1 MAKKQ
6 ALGRGLSALLESAAG
21 PAKEQTKEQAAE
33 RQAAQDIA
41 VAEAVASATA
51 EIGNVAGPISLIR
64 IAQIEANP
72 FQPRQEFEKEAMK
85 ELAQSIREL
94 GLIQP
99 ITVRKISAQ
108 KYQIISGERRFRA
121 AQMAGLTEVP
131 VYTRTANDQA
141 MLEMALVENIQ
152 RENLNAIE
160 VAISYKRLMEECSL
174 TTEKLAERVGKD
186 RTTVTNY
193 VRLLKLP
200 PEIQI
205 GIIEKKIS
213 MGHARA
219 LINTE
224 PESKQ
229 LRIYKLILEKDL
241 SVRRVEE
248 LAKEDDAPR
257 LFRSDRVILPLEFQ
271 KMQADLRLKYGK
283 KAKLVRSEHGLG
295 KVEIPFAT
303 DDDLQRIVDMLEI

>member
-6 ALGRGLSALLESAAG
+6 ALGRGLSALLENAPSIGKEKTEAA
-21 PAKEQTKEQAAE
+21 
-33 RQAAQDIA
+33 
-41 VAEAVASATA
+41 VATA
-51 EIGNVAGPISLIR
+51 ERDLRDALQENSIGHVAGPISLMKIS
-64 IAQIEANP
+64 QIEANP
-72 FQPRQEFEKEAMK
+72 FQPRQEFEKTAME

-99 ITVRKISAQ
+99 ITVRKLSAK

-121 AQMAGLTEVP
+121 AQMAGLDEVP
-131 VYTRTANDQA
+131 VYTRTANDQS

-152 RENLNAIE
+152 RENLNSIE
-160 VAISYKRLMEECSL
+160 VAISYKRLMEECNL

-224 PESKQ
+224 PEAKQ
-229 LRIYKLILEKDL
+229 LKIYKQILEKDL

-248 LAKEDDAPR
+248 MVKEDDTPK
-257 LFRSDRVILPLEFQ
+257 LFKTEKAILPIEFQ
-271 KMQADLRLKYGK
+271 KMQADLRLKFGK
-283 KAKLVRSEHGLG
+283 KAKLQRNDHGLG
-295 KVEIPFAT
+295 KIELPFAT
-303 DDDLQRIVDMLEI
+303 DDDLQRIIDMLDL

>member
-1 MAKKQ
+1 MAKKP
-6 ALGRGLSALLESAAG
+6 ALGRGLSALLDNAA
-21 PAKEQTKEQAAE
+21 ATKEAPQAAVKNAKPE
-33 RQAAQDIA
+33 
-41 VAEAVASATA
+41 VAELRDTKSTV
-51 EIGNVAGPISLIR
+51 EIGNVAGPISMLR

-72 FQPRQEFEKEAMK
+72 FQPRQEFDAVAMK
-85 ELAQSIREL
+85 ELAQSIKEL

-99 ITVRKISAQ
+99 ITVRKVSAQ

-121 AQMAGLTEVP
+121 SQIAGLDEVP
-131 VYTRTANDQA
+131 VYVRTANDQE
-141 MLEMALVENIQ
+141 MLELALVENIQ

-160 VAISYKRLMEECSL
+160 VAISYKRLMHECNL

-205 GIIEKKIS
+205 GIIERKIS

-224 PESKQ
+224 PEAKQ
-229 LRIYKLILEKDL
+229 LKIYKLILEKDL
-241 SVRRVEE
+241 SVRKVEE
-248 LAKEDDAPR
+248 LAKEDDAPK
-257 LFRSDRVILPLEFQ
+257 LFKTEKTVMPLEFQ
-271 KMQADLRLKYGK
+271 KMQADLRLKFGK
-283 KAKLVRSEHGLG
+283 KAKLNRNEHGIG
-295 KVEIPFAT
+295 KLEIPFAT
-303 DDDLQRIVDMLEI
+303 DDDLIRIVDMLEL

>member
-6 ALGRGLSALLESAAG
+6 ALGRGLSALLENAPSIGKEKTEAA
-21 PAKEQTKEQAAE
+21 
-33 RQAAQDIA
+33 
-41 VAEAVASATA
+41 VATA
-51 EIGNVAGPISLIR
+51 ERDLRDALQENSIGHVAGPISLMKIS
-64 IAQIEANP
+64 QIEANP
-72 FQPRQEFEKEAMK
+72 FQPRQEFEKTAME

-99 ITVRKISAQ
+99 ITVRKLSAQ

-121 AQMAGLTEVP
+121 AQMAGLDEVP
-131 VYTRTANDQA
+131 VYTRTANDQS

-152 RENLNAIE
+152 RENLNSIE
-160 VAISYKRLMEECSL
+160 VAISYKRLMEECNL

-224 PESKQ
+224 PEAKQ
-229 LRIYKLILEKDL
+229 LKIYKQILEKDL

-248 LAKEDDAPR
+248 MVKEDDTPK
-257 LFRSDRVILPLEFQ
+257 LFKTEKAILPIEFQ
-271 KMQADLRLKYGK
+271 KMQADLRLKFGK
-283 KAKLVRSEHGLG
+283 KAKLQRNDHGLG
-295 KVEIPFAT
+295 KIELPFAT
-303 DDDLQRIVDMLEI
+303 DDDLQRIIDMLDL

>member
-6 ALGRGLSALLESAAG
+6 ALGRGLSALLENAPVAHSNTSRNT
-21 PAKEQTKEQAAE
+21 ET
-33 RQAAQDIA
+33 D
-41 VAEAVASATA
+41 VAEVQG
-51 EIGNVAGPISLIR
+51 EIGHVAGPISLLR
-64 IAQIEANP
+64 ISQIEANP
-72 FQPRQEFEKEAMK
+72 FQPRQDFNPDALI

-99 ITVRKISAQ
+99 ITVRKISTQ

-121 AQMAGLTEVP
+121 AQMAGIEEVP
-131 VYTRTANDQA
+131 VYIRTANDQA

-152 RENLNAIE
+152 RENLNALE
-160 VAISYKRLMEECSL
+160 VAISYKRLMEECDL

-200 PEIQI
+200 PEIQV

-219 LINTE
+219 LINAE
-224 PESKQ
+224 PETRQ
-229 LRIYKLILEKDL
+229 LKIYKQILEKDL
-241 SVRRVEE
+241 SVRKVEE
-248 LAKEDDAPR
+248 LVKEDDTPK
-257 LFRSDRVILPLEFQ
+257 LFTSQKVILPMEFQ
-271 KMQADLRLKYGK
+271 KMQADLRLRFGK
-283 KAKLVRSEHGLG
+283 KARLLRSEHGIG
-295 KVEIPFAT
+295 KIELPFAT
-303 DDDLQRIVDMLEI
+303 DDDLQRIMDMLEL

>member
-1 MAKKQ
+1 MAKKP
-6 ALGRGLSALLESAAG
+6 ALGRGLSALLENAAAG
-21 PAKEQTKEQAAE
+21 TVEKAVVETVTKPVSPAKE
-33 RQAAQDIA
+33 
-41 VAEAVASATA
+41 SG
-51 EIGNVAGPISLIR
+51 EIGNVAGPISMAR
-64 IAQIEANP
+64 ISQIEANP
-72 FQPRQEFEKEAMK
+72 FQPRQEFDKTAMK
-85 ELAQSIREL
+85 ELAQSIKEL

-99 ITVRKISAQ
+99 ITVRKVSAK

-121 AQMAGLTEVP
+121 SQLAGLEEVP
-131 VYTRTANDQA
+131 VYIRTADDQA
-141 MLEMALVENIQ
+141 MLELALVENIQ

-160 VAISYKRLMEECSL
+160 VAISYKRLMEECNL

-248 LAKEDDAPR
+248 LAKENDAPK
-257 LFRSDRVILPLEFQ
+257 LFKSEKTILPLEFQ
-271 KMQADLRLKYGK
+271 KMQADLRLKFGK
-283 KAKLVRSEHGLG
+283 KAKLQRSEHGLG
-295 KVEIPFAT
+295 KLEIPFSN
-303 DDDLQRIVDMLEI
+303 DDDLQRIIDLLSI

>member
-6 ALGRGLSALLESAAG
+6 ALGRGLSALLENA
-21 PAKEQTKEQAAE
+21 PIPTKEKLEAE
-33 RQAAQDIA
+33 
-41 VAEAVASATA
+41 VATREPKADLS
-51 EIGNVAGPISLIR
+51 IGHVAGPISLMKIS
-64 IAQIEANP
+64 QIEANP
-72 FQPRQEFEKEAMK
+72 FQPRQEFDKDSLE

-99 ITVRKISAQ
+99 ITVRKQSAN

-121 AQMAGLTEVP
+121 AQMAGLDEVP
-131 VYTRTANDQA
+131 VYIRTADDQG

-152 RENLNAIE
+152 RENLNSIE
-160 VAISYKRLMEECSL
+160 VAISYKRLMEECNL

-219 LINTE
+219 LINAE
-224 PESKQ
+224 PEARQ
-229 LRIYKLILEKDL
+229 LRIYKQILEKDL

-248 LAKEDDAPR
+248 MVKEDDTPK
-257 LFRSDRVILPLEFQ
+257 LFKTEKEILPIEFQ
-271 KMQADLRLKYGK
+271 KMQADLRLKFGK
-283 KAKLVRSEHGLG
+283 KAKLQRNEHGLG
-295 KVEIPFAT
+295 KIEIPFAT
-303 DDDLQRIVDMLEI
+303 DDDLQRIIDMLEL

>member
-6 ALGRGLSALLESAAG
+6 ALGRGLSALLESAG
-21 PAKEQTKEQAAE
+21 PGVKKENP
-33 RQAAQDIA
+33 AQPVIA
-41 VAEAVASATA
+41 DVVVAEESRE
-51 EIGNVAGPISLIR
+51 EIGNIAGPISLVR

-72 FQPRQEFEKEAMK
+72 FQPRQEFDPVAME

-99 ITVRKISAQ
+99 ITVRKITAQ
-108 KYQIISGERRFRA
+108 KFQIISGERRFRA
-121 AQMAGLTEVP
+121 SQMAGLDEVP
-131 VYTRTANDQA
+131 VYIRTADDQA

-160 VAISYKRLMEECSL
+160 VAISYKRLMEECNL

-219 LINTE
+219 LINLE
-224 PESKQ
+224 PESRQ
-229 LRIYKLILEKDL
+229 LRIYKQILDKDL

-248 LAKEDDAPR
+248 MVKEDEDPK
-257 LFRSDRVILPLEFQ
+257 LFRPAKVILPLEFQ
-271 KMQADLRLKYGK
+271 KLQADIKLKFGK
-283 KAKLVRSEHGLG
+283 KAKLNRNDQGLG
-295 KVEIPFAT
+295 KIEIPFAD
-303 DDDLQRIVDMLEI
+303 DDDLQRLIDLLDL

>member
-6 ALGRGLSALLESAAG
+6 ALGRGLSALLENAPVSV
-21 PAKEQTKEQAAE
+21 KENNSNNNQGNNATPSVVE
-33 RQAAQDIA
+33 RVQRD
-41 VAEAVASATA
+41 ST
-51 EIGNVAGPISLIR
+51 IGNVAGPISLMKIS
-64 IAQIEANP
+64 QIEANP
-72 FQPRQEFEKEAMK
+72 FQPRQEFDRDAME

-99 ITVRKISAQ
+99 ITVRKLSAQ

-121 AQMAGLTEVP
+121 AQMAGLDEVP
-131 VYTRTANDQA
+131 VYVRTANDQS

-152 RENLNAIE
+152 RENLNSIE
-160 VAISYKRLMEECSL
+160 VAISYKRLMEECDL

-219 LINTE
+219 LINAE
-224 PESKQ
+224 PESRQ
-229 LRIYKLILEKDL
+229 LKIYKQILEKDL

-248 LAKEDDAPR
+248 MVKEDDTPK
-257 LFRSDRVILPLEFQ
+257 LFKTEKEILPIEFQ
-271 KMQADLRLKYGK
+271 KMQADLRLKFGK
-283 KAKLVRSEHGLG
+283 KAKLQRNEHGLG
-295 KVEIPFAT
+295 KIEIPFAT
-303 DDDLQRIVDMLEI
+303 DDDLQRLVDMLDL

>member
-1 MAKKQ
+1 MAKKP
-6 ALGRGLSALLESAAG
+6 ALGRGLSALLDNSASTKDQAPVAG
-21 PAKEQTKEQAAE
+21 HTAKT
-33 RQAAQDIA
+33 D
-41 VAEAVASATA
+41 VAELRDTKTTV
-51 EIGNVAGPISLIR
+51 EIGNVAGPISMLR
-64 IAQIEANP
+64 ISQIEANP
-72 FQPRQEFEKEAMK
+72 FQPRQEFDAVAMK
-85 ELAQSIREL
+85 ELAQSIKEL

-121 AQMAGLTEVP
+121 SQIAGLDEVP
-131 VYTRTANDQA
+131 VYVRTANDQE
-141 MLEMALVENIQ
+141 MLELALVENIQ

-160 VAISYKRLMEECSL
+160 VAISYKRLMHECNL

-205 GIIEKKIS
+205 GIIERKIS

-224 PESKQ
+224 PEAKQ
-229 LRIYKLILEKDL
+229 LKIYKLILEKDL
-241 SVRRVEE
+241 SVRKVEE

-257 LFRSDRVILPLEFQ
+257 LFRTEKTVMPLEFQ
-271 KMQADLRLKYGK
+271 KMQADLRLKFGK
-283 KAKLVRSEHGLG
+283 KAKLQRNEHGLG
-295 KVEIPFAT
+295 KLEIPFAT
-303 DDDLQRIVDMLEI
+303 DDDLIRIVDMLEL

>member
-6 ALGRGLSALLESAAG
+6 ALGRGLSALLENAPSVG
-21 PAKEQTKEQAAE
+21 KEKTEA
-33 RQAAQDIA
+33 A
-41 VAEAVASATA
+41 VATVERDFNEARQENS
-51 EIGNVAGPISLIR
+51 IGHVAGPISLMKIS
-64 IAQIEANP
+64 QIEANP
-72 FQPRQEFEKEAMK
+72 FQPRQEFEKTAMD

-99 ITVRKISAQ
+99 ITVRKLSAQ
-108 KYQIISGERRFRA
+108 KFQIISGERRFRA
-121 AQMAGLTEVP
+121 AQMAGLDEVP
-131 VYTRTANDQA
+131 VYIRTANDQS

-152 RENLNAIE
+152 RENLNSIE
-160 VAISYKRLMEECSL
+160 VAISYKRLMEECNL

-224 PESKQ
+224 PEAKQ
-229 LRIYKLILEKDL
+229 LKIYKQILEKDL

-248 LAKEDDAPR
+248 MVKEDDTPK
-257 LFRSDRVILPLEFQ
+257 LFKTEKAILPIEFQ
-271 KMQADLRLKYGK
+271 KMQADLRLKFGK
-283 KAKLVRSEHGLG
+283 KAKLQRNEHGLG
-295 KVEIPFAT
+295 KVELPFAT
-303 DDDLQRIVDMLEI
+303 DDDLQRIIDMLDL

>member
-6 ALGRGLSALLESAAG
+6 ALGRGLSALLENASGVSKDRPAA
-21 PAKEQTKEQAAE
+21 PKSNEVETEVEEPK
-33 RQAAQDIA
+33 A
-41 VAEAVASATA
+41 VVA
-51 EIGNVAGPISLIR
+51 EIGNVAGPISLLR
-64 IAQIEANP
+64 IAQVEANP
-72 FQPRQEFEKEAMK
+72 FQPRQEFDKDAMR

-108 KYQIISGERRFRA
+108 KFQIISGERRFRA
-121 AQMAGLTEVP
+121 AQMAGLDEVP
-131 VYTRTANDQA
+131 VYMRTANDQA

-160 VAISYKRLMEECSL
+160 VAISYKRLMEECNL

-224 PESKQ
+224 PEAKQ
-229 LRIYKLILEKDL
+229 LKIYKLILDKDL

-248 LAKEDDAPR
+248 LAKEDDAPK
-257 LFRSDRVILPLEFQ
+257 LFKTEKTILPLEFQ
-271 KMQADLRLKYGK
+271 KMQADLRLRFGK
-283 KAKLVRSEHGLG
+283 RAKLVRSESGLG
-295 KVEIPFAT
+295 KVEIPFVT
-303 DDDLQRIVDMLEI
+303 DDDLQRIVDMLEL

>member
-1 MAKKQ
+1 M
-6 ALGRGLSALLESAAG
+6 E
-21 PAKEQTKEQAAE
+21 
-33 RQAAQDIA
+33 
-41 VAEAVASATA
+41 
-51 EIGNVAGPISLIR
+51 
-64 IAQIEANP
+64 
-72 FQPRQEFEKEAMK
+72 

-99 ITVRKISAQ
+99 ITVRKLSAQ

-121 AQMAGLTEVP
+121 AQMAGLDEVP
-131 VYTRTANDQA
+131 VYVRTANDQS

-152 RENLNAIE
+152 RENLNSIE
-160 VAISYKRLMEECSL
+160 VAISYKRLMEECDL

-219 LINTE
+219 LINAE
-224 PESKQ
+224 PESRQ
-229 LRIYKLILEKDL
+229 LKIYKQILEKDL

-248 LAKEDDAPR
+248 MVKEDDTPK
-257 LFRSDRVILPLEFQ
+257 LFKTEKEILPIEFQ
-271 KMQADLRLKYGK
+271 KMQADLRLKFGK
-283 KAKLVRSEHGLG
+283 KAKLQRNEHGLG
-295 KVEIPFAT
+295 KIEIPFAT
-303 DDDLQRIVDMLEI
+303 DDDLQRLVDMLDL

>member
-1 MAKKQ
+1 MAKKP
-6 ALGRGLSALLESAAG
+6 ALGRGLSALLESA
-21 PAKEQTKEQAAE
+21 PQSTREQAYANKPTKPKE
-33 RQAAQDIA
+33 SEIPDVKSA
-41 VAEAVASATA
+41 V
-51 EIGNVAGPISLIR
+51 EIGNVAGPISMLR

-72 FQPRQEFEKEAMK
+72 FQPRQEFEMTAMH
-85 ELAQSIREL
+85 ELSQSIKEL

-121 AQMAGLTEVP
+121 SQMTGLDEVP
-131 VYTRTANDQA
+131 VYVRVANDQA

-160 VAISYKRLMEECSL
+160 IAISYKRLMHECKL

-200 PEIQI
+200 PEIQV
-205 GIIEKKIS
+205 GIIEKRIS

-229 LRIYKLILEKDL
+229 LKIYKLILEKDL

-257 LFRSDRVILPLEFQ
+257 LFKTEKEILPLEFQ
-271 KMQADLRLKYGK
+271 KMQVDLKLKFGK
-283 KAKLVRSEHGLG
+283 KAKLDRNEHGLG
-295 KVEIPFAT
+295 KLSIPFAT
-303 DDDLQRIVDMLEI
+303 DDDLQRIVDMLEL

>member
-6 ALGRGLSALLESAAG
+6 ALGRGLSALLENAPVTNSGRASRG
-21 PAKEQTKEQAAE
+21 EVTE
-33 RQAAQDIA
+33 
-41 VAEAVASATA
+41 VAEAAEPRE
-51 EIGNVAGPISLIR
+51 EIGNVAGPISLVR

-72 FQPRQEFEKEAMK
+72 FQPRQDFNPDALI

-99 ITVRKISAQ
+99 ITVRKIAAQ

-121 AQMAGLTEVP
+121 AQMAGVDEVP
-131 VYTRTANDQA
+131 VYIRTANDQG

-152 RENLNAIE
+152 RENLNALE
-160 VAISYKRLMEECSL
+160 VAISYKRLMEECNMN
-174 TTEKLAERVGKD
+174 TEQLADRVGKD

-200 PEIQI
+200 PEIQV

-219 LINTE
+219 LINAE
-224 PESKQ
+224 PEARQ
-229 LRIYKLILEKDL
+229 LKIYKQILEKDL
-241 SVRRVEE
+241 SVRKVEE
-248 LAKEDDAPR
+248 LVKEDDTPT
-257 LFRSDRVILPLEFQ
+257 LFKTQKVILPIEFQ
-271 KMQADLRLKYGK
+271 KMQADLRLKFGK
-283 KAKLVRSEHGLG
+283 KAKLQRNEHGLG
-295 KVEIPFAT
+295 KIELPFAT
-303 DDDLQRIVDMLEI
+303 DDDLQRIIDMLEL

>member
-6 ALGRGLSALLESAAG
+6 ALGRGLSALLENA
-21 PAKEQTKEQAAE
+21 P
-33 RQAAQDIA
+33 IA
-41 VAEAVASATA
+41 VKENNSNNNQGNNATPSVV
-51 EIGNVAGPISLIR
+51 ERVQRDTTIGNVAGPISLMK

-72 FQPRQEFEKEAMK
+72 FQPRQEFDRDAME

-99 ITVRKISAQ
+99 ITVRKLSAQ

-121 AQMAGLTEVP
+121 AQMAGLDEVP
-131 VYTRTANDQA
+131 VYVRTANDQS

-152 RENLNAIE
+152 RENLNSIE
-160 VAISYKRLMEECSL
+160 VAISYKRLMEECDL

-219 LINTE
+219 LINAE
-224 PESKQ
+224 PESRQ
-229 LRIYKLILEKDL
+229 LKIYKQILEKDL

-248 LAKEDDAPR
+248 MVKEDDTPK
-257 LFRSDRVILPLEFQ
+257 LFKTEKEILPIEFQ
-271 KMQADLRLKYGK
+271 KMQADLRLKFGK
-283 KAKLVRSEHGLG
+283 KAKLQRNEHGLG
-295 KVEIPFAT
+295 KIEIPFAT
-303 DDDLQRIVDMLEI
+303 DDDLQRLVDMLDL

>member
-6 ALGRGLSALLESAAG
+6 ALGRGLSALLESA
-21 PAKEQTKEQAAE
+21 PVTAK
-33 RQAAQDIA
+33 DNNNGNG
-41 VAEAVASATA
+41 ATA
-51 EIGNVAGPISLIR
+51 VVVERPTKSDDLIGNVAGPISLLKIS
-64 IAQIEANP
+64 QIEANP
-72 FQPRQEFEKEAMK
+72 FQPRQEFERVAME

-121 AQMAGLTEVP
+121 AQMAGLDEVP
-131 VYTRTANDQA
+131 VYTRTADDQS

-152 RENLNAIE
+152 RENLNALE
-160 VAISYKRLMEECSL
+160 VAISYKRLMEECNL
-174 TTEKLAERVGKD
+174 TTEKLADRVGKD

-219 LINTE
+219 LINAE
-224 PESKQ
+224 PEARQ
-229 LRIYKLILEKDL
+229 LRIYKQILEKDL

-248 LAKEDDAPR
+248 MVKEDETPK
-257 LFRSDRVILPLEFQ
+257 LFKTEKNIIPIEFQ
-271 KMQADLRLKYGK
+271 KMQADLRLKFGK
-283 KAKLVRSEHGLG
+283 KAKLQRNEHGLG
-295 KVEIPFAT
+295 KIEIPFAT
-303 DDDLQRIVDMLEI
+303 DDDLQRIVDMLDL